1 MLRGLDLDVAPAE
14 IVAITG
20 PSGSGKTTLL
30 RIVSGDEALDAG
42 SIVVAGRIM
51 ADDRIDLGTT
61 RRPIAAVP
69 QGARLVDHQLVAHN
83 IMLGLPRRE
92 RTKRT
97 GAARVAEMFDL
108 VGLPTPLADRRPPE
122 LSIGERHRVLL
133 ARALVARPELLL
145 LDEPFFAFDPAT
157 RARLRP
163 ELRAVLRAAGTGTL
177 LVSHHDSDVAELA
190 DRRWRLQ
197 DGRLVAPPPELP

>member
-30 RIVSGDEALDAG
+30 RVVSGDEALDAG
-42 SIVVAGRIM
+42 RVLVAGRIM
-51 ADDRIDLGTT
+51 ADDRIDLGTS

-69 QGARLVDHQLVAHN
+69 QGARLLDEHQVAAN
-83 IMLGLPRRE
+83 IRLGLPSRE
-92 RTKRT
+92 RSKRS

-108 VGLPTPLADRRPPE
+108 VGLPTPLADRRPSE
-122 LSIGERHRVLL
+122 LSVSERQRVLL
-133 ARALVARPELLL
+133 ACALVARPELLL

-157 RARLRP
+157 RARLSP
-163 ELRAVLRAAGTGTL
+163 ELRVVLRSAGIGTL
-177 LVSHHDSDVAELA
+177 LVSHHDSDVADLA

-197 DGRLVAPPPELP
+197 DGRLVPPAG